1 MANDHDLPLKIVI
14 FRIYVS
20 LPRGCIWL
28 VLQSLSPT
36 CGCLTVSC
44 PSRKAERLTFLLESA
59 SPWKPGTRRF
69 WGPQLLYYI
78 YIYIHIHTHTHTHIQ
93 NLLKSGVFNLQPA
106 FFAASP
112 GFQMFHVPNKPTTTQ
127 QQPIPAS
134 KLGGGLE
141 IEVLKLPWRDM
152 KVIPRPWPP
161 TARTTKDE
169 GRVNGFNGSPGWIL
183 WFMDVSGPNI
193 QLVYRC

>member
-78 YIYIHIHTHTHTHIQ
+78 YIYIYIHIHTHISKISLNPEFSIFSRPFLQLPPVSRCSMSPTNQPPPNSNPFPPQ
-93 NLLKSGVFNLQPA
+93 NSEVDWRSKSLS
-106 FFAASP
+106 SP
-112 GFQMFHVPNKPTTTQ
+112 EET
-127 QQPIPAS
+127 
-134 KLGGGLE
+134 
-141 IEVLKLPWRDM
+141 WR
-152 KVIPRPWPP
+152 
-161 TARTTKDE
+161 
-169 GRVNGFNGSPGWIL
+169 
-183 WFMDVSGPNI
+183 
-193 QLVYRC
+193 